1 MEKKKNTIRF
11 RVTDEELVNIKKI
24 NPNAT
29 NFSDL
34 LRAVILK
41 EAKNHVTDEQRKL
54 QILNNKLCIINEKIF
69 DFEIERDLLI
79 KSVEETTLKIKD
91 VKK

>member
-1 MEKKKNTIRF
+1 MEKKNNTIRF

-24 NPNAT
+24 NPTAT

-54 QILNNKLCIINEKIF
+54 QILNNKLSVINEKIF
-69 DFEIERDLLI
+69 DFEIDRDLLI
-79 KSVEETTLKIKD
+79 KSVEEITSKIKK

>member
-1 MEKKKNTIRF
+1 MEAKKNTIRF
-11 RVTDEELVNIKKI
+11 RVTDEELVAIKKI

-34 LRAVILK
+34 LRAIVLK

-54 QILNNKLCIINEKIF
+54 QVLNNKLSVINEKIF
-69 DFEIERDLLI
+69 DFEIDRDLLI
-79 KSVEETTLKIKD
+79 KSVEEVISKINE